1 MIRTIFLIIA
11 LLFSLVAT
19 AAQSVQPAPTLS
31 LRTIDSR
38 IINLNDYQG
47 KIVLLNFWATWC
59 PPCRQEIPQL
69 IKLQR
74 EYRARGLRIVGVTY
88 PPENRSRVRQF
99 ARSKKINYPIALG
112 TKETKL
118 LFASTETL
126 PITAVIDAE
135 GKLRDVIEGIM
146 YRDEFNEKIKPLLSP
161 EAVVQSQ
168 RNSTHQ
174 AKSGSVQ
181 RRTIIVNAEGY
192 QPSAIKLQ
200 RGLRARLTFI
210 RKSADS
216 CGTEVRIPA
225 YKINRS
231 LPLNEPIVIEI
242 TPNRSGQFK
251 FTCGMEMFRGAIVVQ

>member
-1 MIRTIFLIIA
+1 
-11 LLFSLVAT
+11 
-19 AAQSVQPAPTLS
+19 
-31 LRTIDSR
+31 
-38 IINLNDYQG
+38 
-47 KIVLLNFWATWC
+47 
-59 PPCRQEIPQL
+59 
-69 IKLQR
+69 
-74 EYRARGLRIVGVTY
+74 
-88 PPENRSRVRQF
+88 
-99 ARSKKINYPIALG
+99 
-112 TKETKL
+112 
-118 LFASTETL
+118 
-126 PITAVIDAE
+126 AVIDAE

-192 QPSAIKLQ
+192 PPSAIKLQ
-200 RGLRARLTFI
+200 RGLRARLNFI

-216 CGTEVRIPA
+216 CGTEVVIPA
-225 YKINRS
+225 YKINRP
-231 LPLNEPIVIEI
+231 LPLNVPIIIEI